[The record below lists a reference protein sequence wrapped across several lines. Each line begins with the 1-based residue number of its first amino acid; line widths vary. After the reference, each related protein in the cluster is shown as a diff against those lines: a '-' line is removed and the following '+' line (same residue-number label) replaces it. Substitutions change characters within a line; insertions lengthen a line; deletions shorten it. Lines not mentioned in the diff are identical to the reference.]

1 MPRAKKPLNQRSSNG
16 DSGMPTI
23 VNVNLSDE
31 QKMLIKS
38 NVPAMKAL
46 WEAVEEWTADNYKMT
61 VSYDD
66 TTDCYAVYL
75 IGKGEQTTNAGMM
88 LAGYAPTLSGAIA
101 VLLYKHQ
108 VVCEGDWG
116 KRSQANNENA
126 WR

>member
-1 MPRAKKPLNQRSSNG
+1 MPE
-16 DSGMPTI
+16 I

-38 NVPAMKAL
+38 NVPALKAL
-46 WEAVEEWTADNYKMT
+46 WEAVEDWTADNYKVT
-61 VSYDD
+61 LSYDD
-66 TTDCYAVYL
+66 QTDCHAVYL
-75 IGKGEQTTNAGMM
+75 IGKDNQAVNAGMM

-116 KRSQANNENA
+116 KRSQANNEKS
-126 WR
+126 RR